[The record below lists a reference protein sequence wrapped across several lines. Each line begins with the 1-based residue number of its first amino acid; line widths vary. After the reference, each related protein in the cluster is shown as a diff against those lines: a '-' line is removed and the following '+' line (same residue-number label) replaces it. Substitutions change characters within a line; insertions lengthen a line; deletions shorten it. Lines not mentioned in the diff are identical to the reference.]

1 MSDAHYLVNK
11 AALDI
16 ENESVLEFNDYIG
29 HVSRIIAMNGKA
41 THTWGHNKR
50 ITPIKARNTIRRL
63 RSLGFSVFFTIR
75 KGHGFEDKY
84 VTDAV
89 ITLP

>member
-29 HVSRIIAMNGKA
+29 HVSRVIAMNGKA
-41 THTWGHNKR
+41 VHTWGHSKR
-50 ITPIKARNTIRRL
+50 ITILKARTTIRRL
-63 RSLGFSVFFTIR
+63 RSLGFAVFFTIR
-75 KGHGFEDKY
+75 KGSQFEANY
-84 VTDAV
+84 VTDV
-89 ITLP
+89 TITLP